1 MGNVVKITY
10 LCTVGFFLFIMVG
23 CRSYPLPPQK
33 EIVEVRDSVVLRDSV
48 VITSEVNRMDS
59 VYVRDSTI
67 FYLDTAGNIIRSE
80 LYQYKE
86 VTRELSEK
94 YDALLSQYKALQQQK
109 SETNVIPYPVE
120 KELTWWQETRMR
132 LGELSL
138 IGLILFIGIR
148 LFKLFK

>member
-1 MGNVVKITY
+1 MGNVVRITY
-10 LCTVGFFLFIMVG
+10 LSVVGFFLFILVG

-33 EIVEVRDSVVLRDSV
+33 EIVQVRDSVVLRDSV
-48 VITSEVNRMDS
+48 VISNEVNRIDS
-59 VYVRDSTI
+59 VYVKDSTI

-94 YDALLSQYKALQQQK
+94 YDSLLSQYKALQQQK
-109 SETNVIPYPVE
+109 SETELIPYPVE
-120 KELTWWQETRMR
+120 KELTWWQETRIK

-138 IGLILFIGIR
+138 IGIILFIGIR
-148 LFKLFK
+148 LCELFK

>member
-1 MGNVVKITY
+1 MENVVKFTY
-10 LCTVGFFLFIMVG
+10 LCVVGFFLFIMEG

-94 YDALLSQYKALQQQK
+94 YDALLSQYKALQEQK

-138 IGLILFIGIR
+138 IALILFIGIR

>member
-1 MGNVVKITY
+1 MGDVVRITY
-10 LCTVGFFLFIMVG
+10 LCVVGFFLFILVG
-23 CRSYPLPPQK
+23 CRSYLLPPQK
-33 EIVEVRDSVVLRDSV
+33 EIVQVRDSVVLRDSV
-48 VITSEVNRMDS
+48 VISNEVNRLDS
-59 VYVRDSTI
+59 VYVKDSTI

-109 SETNVIPYPVE
+109 SETEVIPYQVE
-120 KELTWWQETRMR
+120 KELTWWQETRIK

-138 IGLILFIGIR
+138 IGLIIFIGIR
-148 LFKLFK
+148 FVRLFN

>member
-1 MGNVVKITY
+1 M
-10 LCTVGFFLFIMVG
+10 FIMVG

-33 EIVEVRDSVVLRDSV
+33 EIVQVRDSVVLRDSV
-48 VITSEVNRMDS
+48 ITRSVVNRMDS

-67 FYLDTAGNIIRSE
+67 FYLDTSGNIIRSE

-94 YDALLSQYKALQQQK
+94 YDALLSQYKALQEQK

-148 LFKLFK
+148 LFKLLK

>member
-1 MGNVVKITY
+1 MGNVIKITY

-33 EIVEVRDSVVLRDSV
+33 EIVQVRDSVVLRDSV
-48 VITSEVNRMDS
+48 ITRSVVNRMDS

-67 FYLDTAGNIIRSE
+67 FYLDTSGNIIRSE

-94 YDALLSQYKALQQQK
+94 YDALLSQYKALQEQK

-148 LFKLFK
+148 LFKLLK